1 MLKKVIQIGGKFIIE
16 YSCSM
21 LVVGGAMLVM
31 GNLYRLGKELGDD
44 YVCFKEARKAIKEAR
59 KRSDK

>member
-1 MLKKVIQIGGKFIIE
+1 MVKKIIQIGGKIIIE

-31 GNLYRLGKELGDD
+31 GNLYRLGKEVGADVIRLR
-44 YVCFKEARKAIKEAR
+44 EAR
-59 KRSDK
+59 RSKKDAKGE

>member
-21 LVVGGAMLVM
+21 LIVGGAMLVM
-31 GNLYRLGKELGDD
+31 GNLYRLGKELGEDHIR
-44 YVCFKEARKAIKEAR
+44 FKEARKAR
-59 KRSDK
+59 KGDR

>member
-1 MLKKVIQIGGKFIIE
+1 MVKKIIQIGGKIIIE

-31 GNLYRLGKELGDD
+31 GNLYRLGKEVGAD
-44 YVCFKEARKAIKEAR
+44 VIRIREARKAKKEA
-59 KRSDK
+59 KGE

>member
-21 LVVGGAMLVM
+21 LIVGGAMLVM
-31 GNLYRLGKELGDD
+31 GNIYKLGKEIGED
-44 YVCFKEARKAIKEAR
+44 YIQIKEARKAIKEAR

>member
-1 MLKKVIQIGGKFIIE
+1 MVKKIIQIGGKIIVE

-31 GNLYRLGKELGDD
+31 GNLYRLGKEVGSDVIRLRETRKAK
-44 YVCFKEARKAIKEAR
+44 KEAKGE
-59 KRSDK
+59 

>member
-21 LVVGGAMLVM
+21 IVVGGAMLVM
-31 GNLYRLGKELGDD
+31 GNLYRLGKELGED
-44 YVCFKEARKAIKEAR
+44 YTCFKEARKAR

>member
-1 MLKKVIQIGGKFIIE
+1 MVKKIIQISGKIIIE

-31 GNLYRLGKELGDD
+31 GNLYRLGKEVGADVIRLR
-44 YVCFKEARKAIKEAR
+44 EARKAKKEA
-59 KRSDK
+59 KGE